1 MKRWFSLILAG
12 CMLMQLTLGS
22 SSGYMK
28 AETESEGPA
37 EVSDEVQVQ
46 NVEPQPEAAE
56 EQEQPVQNVS
66 EEETQTQDQKDEKP
80 RTTPIEQNSNEGKEE
95 PVRKQINGSITVSFL
110 TGKGLS
116 ERQSFQLTLKH
127 GSEEET
133 RTAVL
138 EAAQGASAVSAV
150 FENLPKGTY
159 TLQVAAKGYRTYEQ
173 IFQMDGYDQSIQLYL
188 GTAPQLFE
196 DVQPGLLAYAASNVQ
211 IKDFVDALDRGSA
224 DSIYD
229 INQDGTVDLAD
240 LQRLYDERREYKQQT
255 SAIERRVPKSAVGV
269 SIEAGTQLVSGKL
282 EDVLA
287 AESAVTLKHAD
298 GQAISTDH
306 PLQLTFDFQQNENP
320 IRMEGFTIQAP
331 LESVNKI
338 ADGMILV
345 EIEGQDEPLKVPIV
359 NYYRSR
365 RAASSPYVEMDAKG
379 NMIVHLGDQI
389 AVKKVTIKVTKT
401 TQAQGSL
408 VEISKVEFLN
418 DMETRIPE
426 PEMNIPKN
434 L

>member
-46 NVEPQPEAAE
+46 NVEPQPEAAV

-138 EAAQGASAVSAV
+138 EAAQ
-150 FENLPKGTY
+150 
-159 TLQVAAKGYRTYEQ
+159 
-173 IFQMDGYDQSIQLYL
+173 
-188 GTAPQLFE
+188 
-196 DVQPGLLAYAASNVQ
+196 
-211 IKDFVDALDRGSA
+211 
-224 DSIYD
+224 
-229 INQDGTVDLAD
+229 
-240 LQRLYDERREYKQQT
+240 
-255 SAIERRVPKSAVGV
+255 
-269 SIEAGTQLVSGKL
+269 
-282 EDVLA
+282 
-287 AESAVTLKHAD
+287 
-298 GQAISTDH
+298 
-306 PLQLTFDFQQNENP
+306 
-320 IRMEGFTIQAP
+320 
-331 LESVNKI
+331 
-338 ADGMILV
+338 
-345 EIEGQDEPLKVPIV
+345 
-359 NYYRSR
+359 
-365 RAASSPYVEMDAKG
+365 
-379 NMIVHLGDQI
+379 
-389 AVKKVTIKVTKT
+389 
-401 TQAQGSL
+401 
-408 VEISKVEFLN
+408 
-418 DMETRIPE
+418 
-426 PEMNIPKN
+426 
-434 L
+434 

>member
-56 EQEQPVQNVS
+56 EQEQPVQNAS

-269 SIEAGTQLVSGKL
+269 SMKRERNSFP
-282 EDVLA
+282 
-287 AESAVTLKHAD
+287 ESW
-298 GQAISTDH
+298 
-306 PLQLTFDFQQNENP
+306 
-320 IRMEGFTIQAP
+320 RMYW
-331 LESVNKI
+331 L
-338 ADGMILV
+338 
-345 EIEGQDEPLKVPIV
+345 
-359 NYYRSR
+359 R
-365 RAASSPYVEMDAKG
+365 
-379 NMIVHLGDQI
+379 
-389 AVKKVTIKVTKT
+389 
-401 TQAQGSL
+401 
-408 VEISKVEFLN
+408 
-418 DMETRIPE
+418 
-426 PEMNIPKN
+426 N
-434 L
+434 LL

>member
-56 EQEQPVQNVS
+56 EQEQPVQNAS

-127 GSEEET
+127 SDRRKQE
-133 RTAVL
+133 RQPL
-138 EAAQGASAVSAV
+138 EAAQGSFTVSTV
-150 FENLPKGTY
+150 WKILPKHLY
-159 TLQVAAKGYRTYEQ
+159 ARVAAKIIEHGQ

-196 DVQPGLLAYAASNVQ
+196 DVQPGLLAYAASKCTN
-211 IKDFVDALDRGSA
+211 
-224 DSIYD
+224 
-229 INQDGTVDLAD
+229 
-240 LQRLYDERREYKQQT
+240 
-255 SAIERRVPKSAVGV
+255 
-269 SIEAGTQLVSGKL
+269 
-282 EDVLA
+282 
-287 AESAVTLKHAD
+287 
-298 GQAISTDH
+298 
-306 PLQLTFDFQQNENP
+306 
-320 IRMEGFTIQAP
+320 
-331 LESVNKI
+331 
-338 ADGMILV
+338 
-345 EIEGQDEPLKVPIV
+345 
-359 NYYRSR
+359 
-365 RAASSPYVEMDAKG
+365 
-379 NMIVHLGDQI
+379 
-389 AVKKVTIKVTKT
+389 
-401 TQAQGSL
+401 
-408 VEISKVEFLN
+408 
-418 DMETRIPE
+418 
-426 PEMNIPKN
+426 
-434 L
+434 

>member
-46 NVEPQPEAAE
+46 NVEPQLEAAE
-56 EQEQPVQNVS
+56 EQEQSVQNVS

-150 FENLPKGTY
+150 SK
-159 TLQVAAKGYRTYEQ
+159 
-173 IFQMDGYDQSIQLYL
+173 IFRK
-188 GTAPQLFE
+188 A
-196 DVQPGLLAYAASNVQ
+196 
-211 IKDFVDALDRGSA
+211 
-224 DSIYD
+224 
-229 INQDGTVDLAD
+229 
-240 LQRLYDERREYKQQT
+240 
-255 SAIERRVPKSAVGV
+255 
-269 SIEAGTQLVSGKL
+269 
-282 EDVLA
+282 
-287 AESAVTLKHAD
+287 
-298 GQAISTDH
+298 
-306 PLQLTFDFQQNENP
+306 P
-320 IRMEGFTIQAP
+320 IRCRWLRKGIEHMSRYFRWT
-331 LESVNKI
+331 
-338 ADGMILV
+338 GMIKAFSCILV
-345 EIEGQDEPLKVPIV
+345 QH
-359 NYYRSR
+359 RSCLR
-365 RAASSPYVEMDAKG
+365 MYSRDCWHMRHRMYK
-379 NMIVHLGDQI
+379 LR
-389 AVKKVTIKVTKT
+389 
-401 TQAQGSL
+401 
-408 VEISKVEFLN
+408 IS
-418 DMETRIPE
+418 
-426 PEMNIPKN
+426 
-434 L
+434 